1 MPNTVAVVFAHPD
14 DAEFYA
20 AGQIIRWVEEGRTV
34 HYLCATSG
42 DIGTLDESLTQA
54 GLANIREGEQR
65 IAANVLGVREV
76 RFLRL
81 PDGAVAVTESL
92 VEQIAA
98 FLREVKADWVA
109 TFDSLSYDAF
119 DLHPD
124 HQAIAVCTARAC
136 AKAELP
142 LYDAGA
148 LPPHRIE
155 KVFLFASPRPDY
167 HFDALGVLEKKMEA
181 LRAHASQW
189 TFFRN
194 LKRVNYAKYLE
205 EPERYL
211 RFEPF
216 RVVEGAQYR
225 R

>member
-1 MPNTVAVVFAHPD
+1 MPNTVVVVFAHPD

-20 AGQIIRWVEEGRTV
+20 AGQVLRWVEEGRTV

-42 DIGTLDESLTQA
+42 EIGTLDENLTR
-54 GLANIREGEQR
+54 GELAKIREDEQR
-65 IAANVLGVREV
+65 AAADILGVQEV

-81 PDGAVAVTESL
+81 PDGAVEVAEPL
-92 VEQIAA
+92 VEQITA
-98 FLREVKADWVA
+98 FLRQVCADWVA
-109 TFDSLSYDAF
+109 TFDSLSHDAF

-124 HQAIAVCTARAC
+124 HQAVALCAARAC
-136 AKAELP
+136 AKAELR
-142 LYDAGA
+142 LYEAGS
-148 LPPHRIE
+148 LPPRRIE

-167 HFDALGVLEKKMEA
+167 HFDAREVLEKKVEA

-189 TFFRN
+189 SFFRD

-216 RVVEGAQYR
+216 RVVTSAQYR